1 MVVFIFVYAEIK
13 NTQHGSF
20 YFRLLKS
27 KIHNMVVFIFV
38 YAEIKNTQ
46 HGSLRANIVKISW
59 KIENMI
65 IKTFKY
71 DIKNTDSFLFI

>member
-1 MVVFIFVYAEIK
+1 MF
-13 NTQHGSF
+13 SF
-20 YFRLLKS
+20 YYT
-27 KIHNMVVFIFV
+27 FIFV